1 MPGGARKKIKT
12 SRRIPHVPIRS
23 TPQHIATRAA
33 FHAQL
38 FAEPVEER
46 TVTLRWRAKYTRK
59 ITSEESDEACATQEV
74 HYEDQSCTLTMSQ
87 WEKATKDMQI
97 PTPKSYG
104 AVDLKSLNKEQFFKI
119 LENAGVATDLPP
131 KYPATYVEEDQE
143 KNLETPETP
152 VPIVSQ
158 FVTKESN
165 HSTARRSN
173 QPHSKPSSDRY
184 NEELRT
190 EKVNTSAN
198 NSSTDSHTDQIEADN
213 EHFMEM
219 MRVGLRNMVVNSNE
233 NDDQVD
239 GTEFL
244 VALKDS
250 MVNSVMNG
258 AVSEGALR
266 YVMSHEPEISEAEM
280 ID

>member
-12 SRRIPHVPIRS
+12 SRRIPHVPNRS

-87 WEKATKDMQI
+87 WKKATKDMQI

-143 KNLETPETP
+143 KNLETPATP

-158 FVTKESN
+158 FVIKESN
-165 HSTARRSN
+165 HNNARHLN
-173 QPHSKPSSDRY
+173 QPQSKPISDRHK
-184 NEELRT
+184 EVRT
-190 EKVNTSAN
+190 EEGNTSAN
-198 NSSTDSHTDQIEADN
+198 NSSTDSHTDQMEADN

-233 NDDQVD
+233 NDEEVD
-239 GTEFL
+239 GTEFIE
-244 VALKDS
+244 ALKDS
-250 MVNSVMNG
+250 MVNSVLSG